1 MRIFFSGG
9 TGVIGR
15 RAVPLLLARGH
26 AVTVGVRNEAARE
39 RVAKLG
45 ASSAIVDL
53 FEPAT
58 LRAALVD
65 HDVLVNMA
73 THIPS
78 STWRMMLRRSWRE
91 NDRIRST
98 GVRNLV
104 DAALECGVTRIIQ
117 ESFAL
122 TYPDRGDA
130 WIDETTRLDPIDYTR
145 TVLDA
150 EAAIERFASQ
160 GGTGVVLRFAGLYGP
175 DAIQV
180 KPVIAGVRHGWSA
193 LPGSRDAFI
202 SSLSHDDAAQAVVAA
217 LEAHSGPYN
226 VTDDEPLRHAEYL
239 GSLADAL
246 GVSPPRF
253 LPAWSTPLFGN
264 VGALLARSLRLSN
277 RKLRDATGW
286 QPRYPSM
293 RQAWPALLAALDE
306 RSRQP
311 ERAAGA
317 PAKV

>member
-1 MRIFFSGG
+1 MRILFSGG

-26 AVTVGVRNEAARE
+26 AVTVAVRDAAARE
-39 RVAKLG
+39 RVTKTG
-45 ASSAIVDL
+45 ASGALVDL
-53 FEPAT
+53 FDPAT
-58 LRAALVD
+58 LRAALAD

-78 STWRMMLRRSWRE
+78 STWRMMLRSSWRE

-104 DAALECGVTRIIQ
+104 EAALACEVPRILQ

-130 WIDETTRLDPIDYTR
+130 WIDETTRLEPIAYTR

-150 EAAIERFASQ
+150 EAAIERFASL
-160 GGTGVVLRFAGLYGP
+160 GGTGVVLRFAGFYGP

-180 KPVIAGVRHGWSA
+180 KPVISGVRHGWSV
-193 LPGSRDAFI
+193 LPGSPDAFI
-202 SSLSHDDAAQAVVAA
+202 SSVSHDDAAQAVVAA
-217 LEAHSGPYN
+217 LEVASGAYN
-226 VTDDEPLRHAEYL
+226 VVEDEPLRHAEYL
-239 GSLADAL
+239 GSLAAAL
-246 GVSPPRF
+246 GVAPPRS
-253 LPAWSTPLFGN
+253 LPAWTMPLFGN

-286 QPRYPSM
+286 RPRYPSM
-293 RQAWPALLAALDE
+293 REAWPALLAALGE
-306 RSRQP
+306 TTREQ
-311 ERAAGA
+311 AGEA
-317 PAKV
+317 HVTR

>member
-26 AVTVGVRNEAARE
+26 AVTVAIRNEAARE
-39 RVAKLG
+39 RITEIG
-45 ASSAIVDL
+45 ASSAVVDL
-53 FEPAT
+53 FDPAT

-78 STWRMMLRRSWRE
+78 ATWRMMLRRSWRE

-104 DAALECGVTRIIQ
+104 DAALECGVRRIIQ

-130 WIDETTRLDPIDYTR
+130 WIDESTRLEPIAYTR
-145 TVLDA
+145 TVIDA
-150 EAAIERFASQ
+150 EAAVERFARQ
-160 GGTGVVLRFAGLYGP
+160 GGAGVVLRFAGFYGP

-180 KPVIAGVRHGWSA
+180 KPVIAGVRHGWSV
-193 LPGSRDAFI
+193 LPGSRDAYI
-202 SSLSHDDAAQAVVAA
+202 SSVSHDDAAQAVVAA
-217 LEAHSGPYN
+217 LEADSGAYN
-226 VTDDEPLRHAEYL
+226 VVDDEPLRHAEYL

-246 GVSPPRF
+246 DVAPPRF

-286 QPRYPSM
+286 RPRYPSM
-293 RQAWPALLAALDE
+293 REAWPALLAELSAAA
-306 RSRQP
+306 RQQP
-311 ERAAGA
+311 REAQATR
-317 PAKV
+317 

>member
-15 RAVPLLLARGH
+15 RTVPLLLARGH
-26 AVTVGVRNEAARE
+26 TVTVAIRNEAARE
-39 RVAKLG
+39 RIAKLG

-58 LRAALVD
+58 LRAALVE
-65 HDVLVNMA
+65 HDVLVNLA

-78 STWRMMLRRSWRE
+78 STWRMMLRQSWRE

-104 DAALECGVTRIIQ
+104 DAALESGVRRIIQ
-117 ESFAL
+117 ESFGL

-130 WIDETTRLDPIDYTR
+130 WIDETTRLEPIAYTR

-150 EAAIERFASQ
+150 EVAIERFASQ
-160 GGTGVVLRFAGLYGP
+160 GGAGVVLRFAGFYGP

-180 KPVIAGVRHGWSA
+180 KPVIAGVRHGWSV

-202 SSLSHDDAAQAVVAA
+202 SSVSHDDAAQAVVAA
-217 LEAHSGPYN
+217 LEADSGAYN
-226 VTDDEPLRHAEYL
+226 VSDDEPLSHAEYL

-277 RKLRDATGW
+277 RKLREATGW
-286 QPRYPSM
+286 RPRYPSM
-293 RQAWPALLAALDE
+293 REAWPALLTELAEAARNQRRE
-306 RSRQP
+306 AHATR
-311 ERAAGA
+311 
-317 PAKV
+317 

>member
-26 AVTVGVRNEAARE
+26 EVTVAVRDAASRE
-39 RVAKLG
+39 RIAKTG
-45 ASSAIVDL
+45 ANSAIVDL

-78 STWRMMLRRSWRE
+78 STWRMMLRSSWRE

-104 DAALECGVTRIIQ
+104 DAALACKVPRIIQ

-130 WIDETTRLDPIDYTR
+130 WIDETTRLEPIAYTR

-150 EAAIERFASQ
+150 EAAVERFASR
-160 GGTGVVLRFAGLYGP
+160 GGTGVVLRFAGFYGP

-180 KPVIAGVRHGWSA
+180 KPVIAGVRHGWSI
-193 LPGSRDAFI
+193 LPGSPDAFI
-202 SSLSHDDAAQAVVAA
+202 SSVSHDDAAQAVVAA
-217 LEAHSGPYN
+217 LDVASGAYN
-226 VTDDEPLRHAEYL
+226 VVEDEPLRHAEYL

-246 GVSPPRF
+246 GVAPPHF
-253 LPAWSTPLFGN
+253 LPAWMTPLFGN
-264 VGALLARSLRLSN
+264 VGALLSRSLRLSN
-277 RKLRDATGW
+277 KKLRDATGW
-286 QPRYPSM
+286 RPHYPSM
-293 RQAWPALLAALDE
+293 REAWPELIAALGE
-306 RSRQP
+306 TARETR
-311 ERAAGA
+311 EAHATR
-317 PAKV
+317 

>member
-26 AVTVGVRNEAARE
+26 AVTVAVRDDAARE
-39 RVAKLG
+39 LVAATG
-45 ASSAIVDL
+45 ASGAIIDL
-53 FEPAT
+53 FDPAT

-78 STWRMMLRRSWRE
+78 STWRMMLRSSWRE
-91 NDRIRST
+91 NDRIRSE

-104 DAALECGVTRIIQ
+104 DAALECGVRRMIQ

-130 WIDETTRLDPIDYTR
+130 WINETTRLEPIAYTR
-145 TVLDA
+145 TVIDA
-150 EAAIERFASQ
+150 ETAIERFSSQ
-160 GGTGVVLRFAGLYGP
+160 GGTGVVLRFAGFYGP

-180 KPVIAGVRHGWSA
+180 KPVIAGVRHGWSV

-202 SSLSHDDAAQAVVAA
+202 SSVSHDDAAQAIVAA
-217 LEAHSGPYN
+217 LETESGAYN
-226 VTDDEPLRHAEYL
+226 VVDDEPLRHAEYL

-264 VGALLARSLRLSN
+264 VGALLARSLRISN

-286 QPRYPSM
+286 RPRYPSM
-293 RQAWPALLAALDE
+293 REAWPALLAALGE
-306 RSRQP
+306 
-311 ERAAGA
+311 AARKQRREVQVT
-317 PAKV
+317 P